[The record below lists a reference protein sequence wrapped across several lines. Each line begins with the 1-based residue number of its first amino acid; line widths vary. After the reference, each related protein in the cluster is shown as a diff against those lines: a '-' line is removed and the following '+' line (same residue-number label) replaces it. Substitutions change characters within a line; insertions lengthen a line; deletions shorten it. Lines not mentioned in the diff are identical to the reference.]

1 MELDTQMTTQKWIP
15 PWMTFPHQ
23 HSFSISNEKGF
34 VSSWLQCAVEERD
47 GNNGEQNCLASL
59 LKNSFFKNNEM
70 ELRKGIGAVP
80 KQCYYRAAS
89 RSAPIL
95 DSEYS
100 GLRAL
105 LWSIAINF

>member
-80 KQCYYRAAS
+80 KQCYPGRFEIS
-89 RSAPIL
+89 TDLGFGIQWITRVIVVHR
-95 DSEYS
+95 D
-100 GLRAL
+100 
-105 LWSIAINF
+105 